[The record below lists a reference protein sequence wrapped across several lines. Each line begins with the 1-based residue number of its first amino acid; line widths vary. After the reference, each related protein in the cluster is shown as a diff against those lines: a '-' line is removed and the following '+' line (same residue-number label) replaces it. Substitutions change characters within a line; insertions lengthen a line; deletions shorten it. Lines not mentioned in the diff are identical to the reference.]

1 MGSLDGVVTTRSA
14 WIGSRE
20 VVEVKF
26 HPDVL
31 PFEDLLDHAIRFS
44 CDQRVYTT
52 TKAQMVVAKRKV
64 GDRVEEFDG
73 ELRDAKASDQ
83 LYYLG
88 RSHLRY
94 LPLTPAQARKVNAA
108 LGRKSTASPEDFL
121 SPRQTELARKIHAKL
136 KADGKAFEG
145 LERPDELSRLAD
157 YRTRLVA
164 RL

>member
-1 MGSLDGVVTTRSA
+1 MGSLDGVVSTRSA
-14 WIGSRE
+14 WIGKRE

-31 PFEDLLDHAIRFS
+31 SYEELLDHAIRSS

-52 TKAQMVVAKRKV
+52 TKAQLDVARRKV

-108 LGRKSTASPEDFL
+108 LGKQSREDPQDFL
-121 SPRQTELARKIHAKL
+121 SPRQIELARRIHARL
-136 KADGKAFEG
+136 KTDGEALG
-145 LERPDELSRLAD
+145 NLTRPDDLVQLARYQAELESRL
-157 YRTRLVA
+157 
-164 RL
+164 

>member
-1 MGSLDGVVTTRSA
+1 MGSLDGVIKTRSA

-31 PFEDLLDHAIRFS
+31 SFEALLDHAIRSS

-52 TKAQMVVAKRKV
+52 NDAQMAIAKKKV
-64 GDRVEEFDG
+64 GDRVEKFDG
-73 ELRDAKASDQ
+73 KLRDAKDSDQ

-88 RSHLRY
+88 RSHLRF

-108 LGRKSTASPEDFL
+108 LGRKSSASPQDFL
-121 SPRQTELARKIHAKL
+121 SPRQVELARKIHAKL
-136 KADGKAFEG
+136 KEDGEALRG
-145 LERPDELSRLAD
+145 LERPDDLGGLAR
-157 YRTRLVA
+157 YQAKLEA